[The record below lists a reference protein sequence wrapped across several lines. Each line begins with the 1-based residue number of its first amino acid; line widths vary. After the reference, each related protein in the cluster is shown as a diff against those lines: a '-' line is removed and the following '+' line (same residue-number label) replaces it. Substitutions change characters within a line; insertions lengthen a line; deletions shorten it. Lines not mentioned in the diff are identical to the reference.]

1 MTDNKTAS
9 TPKTLLIRADA
20 NSSIGIGHV
29 MRCLALA
36 EEWIARGG
44 DAVLAGNI
52 SNQALLET
60 ITKFGLKFVSIK
72 ASYPDSEQDAKQLIN
87 IARPLAAGSWIVLD
101 GYFFDAEYQNQ
112 IRQAHPNTLVMD
124 DYNHLDEYDCAV
136 LLNQNLGSES
146 IKYRINPD
154 AQILAGVQYTMLRNE
169 FRKAAQNKLEN
180 PGNEFNILISMGGAD
195 AKNST
200 ATILK
205 ALNEV
210 PADMRI
216 KVIAGP
222 ANPHLE
228 NLYEQAR
235 TSVHDI
241 EIKSNVSNMAE
252 LIAASD
258 LFIGAGGSS
267 CWEVCCIGRPLIII
281 STADNQLRIAEQL
294 QAAGAALYLGKDES
308 VQKNEITE
316 SVKMLVND
324 SEIRQNLAQNGHK
337 LVDGNGVSRIIDFLN
352 RA

>member
-1 MTDNKTAS
+1 MPDNKTAS
-9 TPKTLLIRADA
+9 TLKTLLIRADA

-36 EEWIARGG
+36 EEWISGGG
-44 DAVLAGNI
+44 DAILAGNI
-52 SNQALLET
+52 SNPALLET
-60 ITKFGLKFVSIK
+60 VAKFGLKFVPIET
-72 ASYPDSEQDAKQLIN
+72 SYPDSKLDAEQLIK
-87 IARPLAAGSWIVLD
+87 IAGTLSAGSWIVLD
-101 GYFFDAEYQNQ
+101 GYFLDAGYQNQ
-112 IRQAHPNTLVMD
+112 IRKAHPNTLVMD
-124 DYNHLDEYDCAV
+124 DYNHLDEYTCAV

-146 IKYRINPD
+146 IKYKINPD
-154 AQILAGVQYTMLRNE
+154 ARILAGVQYTMLRNE
-169 FRKAAQNKLEN
+169 FRMAARNKTET
-180 PGNEFNILISMGGAD
+180 PGNKFNILISMGGAD

-210 PADMRI
+210 PANIRV

-222 ANPHLE
+222 ANPHLD
-228 NLYEQAR
+228 NLYELAE
-235 TSVHDI
+235 TSVHNI

-281 STADNQLRIAEQL
+281 TTADNQLRIAEQL
-294 QAAGAALYLGKDES
+294 QAAGAALYLGGDES
-308 VQKNEITE
+308 VEQIQITNAVKNII
-316 SVKMLVND
+316 KD
-324 SEIRQNLAQNGHK
+324 SKKQQTLAQNGHK
-337 LVDGNGVSRIIDFLN
+337 LVDGNGVSRIINFLN